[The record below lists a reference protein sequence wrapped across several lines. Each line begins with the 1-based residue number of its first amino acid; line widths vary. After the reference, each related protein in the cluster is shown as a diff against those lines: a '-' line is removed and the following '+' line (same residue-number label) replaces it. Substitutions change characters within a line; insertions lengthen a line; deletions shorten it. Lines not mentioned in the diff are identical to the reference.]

1 MKKAS
6 LIALI
11 AVVFLTS
18 CNLPSADS
26 TPTIPEDQI
35 ATAVALT
42 LTSQAIVQEI
52 ETITPQPTAS
62 MVVVVTP
69 TLAASA
75 SPTPTTTL
83 TPTETTTPTTTYTT
97 LPEDPAQLLGAPAR
111 QDNFANGKAFG
122 LDAAGYEDENT
133 RITVENGAMVLT
145 SYSQYGYRGW
155 RLTVN
160 SPADFYMEAR
170 FETVQCAGED
180 TFGMV
185 FRAPDYTDGQGYYY
199 GLTCSGKYMLSK
211 WDANGTENLVT
222 SSNDLINPGPA
233 QINRLG
239 VWAEGEHLRLYING
253 KMITE
258 LNDASFTAAG
268 HYGAYIAGQ
277 SSGAFTVRMESIGYW
292 NLP

>member
-6 LIALI
+6 FLALI
-11 AVVFLTS
+11 AVMFLTS
-18 CNLPSADS
+18 CNLPTAGSV
-26 TPTIPEDQI
+26 PTVPEDQV
-35 ATAVALT
+35 ATAVAMT
-42 LTSQAIVQEI
+42 LTSQAIQQEI
-52 ETITPQPTAS
+52 ETSTPEPTAS
-62 MVVVVTP
+62 IVVVITP
-69 TLAASA
+69 TLEASA
-75 SPTPTTTL
+75 TQTSTATL
-83 TPTETTTPTTTYTT
+83 TPTESSTPTITITTA
-97 LPEDPAQLLGAPAR
+97 PEDPAQLLGTPAR

-170 FETVQCAGED
+170 FEAVQCAGED

-185 FRAPDYTDGQGYYY
+185 FRAPDYDSGRGYYY
-199 GLTCSGKYMLSK
+199 GITCSGRFKLSK
-211 WDANGTENLVT
+211 WDNSGTEDLIT
-222 SSNDLINPGPA
+222 SSSDLINAGPA

-253 KMITE
+253 KMVIE
-258 LNDASFTAAG
+258 LNDASFTDAG